1 MVSAAQETQ
10 EIVFL
15 QGFQA
20 IAESNAG
27 KLYQCVVQGMD
38 ISSSR
43 YGISP
48 VEFAAVVS
56 SVPFFVRSLLENGC
70 TICSHQ
76 SVASAMHFATAF
88 GRADIL
94 EIIITHGCD
103 P

>member
-10 EIVFL
+10 ENVFL
-15 QGFQA
+15 HGFQA

-27 KLYQCVVQGMD
+27 KLHQCVVQGMD
-38 ISSSR
+38 ITSSR

-56 SVPFFVRSLLENGC
+56 SVPFVRSLLENGC